1 MKIENTE
8 WRSEWIYLRLESLG
22 KGIKECAGPP
32 DPAIVVHIGNALT
45 LRCDF
50 DGRSH
55 RGMRLHGD
63 VNVIPAQMPSRW
75 ETREEYTELS
85 IRLPRKLIDEIAN
98 QSDLDPARVEL
109 REQFHLR
116 DPRLQHVSLA
126 LKTELEAGFPNG
138 RLFSE
143 SLANALGVLLVHQHS
158 NLSTALP
165 STGPK
170 ISAGRLRRMLSY
182 IDNNIGSD
190 LSLAELADVVGLG
203 ISHCKTTFRNMM
215 GVPIHQYVLQ
225 RRVEQARILLGGGR
239 HSITEIALMTGF
251 SSPSHLALHVRRVLG
266 LSPRDLLI
274 SARRKNS
281 SFP

>member
-1 MKIENTE
+1 LRKLTGMKIENTE
-8 WRSEWIYLRLESLG
+8 WS
-22 KGIKECAGPP
+22 K
-32 DPAIVVHIGNALT
+32 
-45 LRCDF
+45 
-50 DGRSH
+50 
-55 RGMRLHGD
+55 
-63 VNVIPAQMPSRW
+63 W

-98 QSDLDPARVEL
+98 QSDLDPAPVEL
-109 REQFHLR
+109 REQFHSR
-116 DPRLQHVSLA
+116 DPRLQHV
-126 LKTELEAGFPNG
+126 
-138 RLFSE
+138 SE
-143 SLANALGVLLVHQHS
+143 SLANALGVLLVHRHS
-158 NLSTALP
+158 NLPTALP

-170 ISAGRLRRMLSY
+170 ISDSRLRRMLSY

-190 LSLAELADVVGLG
+190 LSLAELADVAGLS

-215 GVPIHQYVLQ
+215 GIPIHQYVLQ

-239 HSITEIALMTGF
+239 HSIAEIALMSGF